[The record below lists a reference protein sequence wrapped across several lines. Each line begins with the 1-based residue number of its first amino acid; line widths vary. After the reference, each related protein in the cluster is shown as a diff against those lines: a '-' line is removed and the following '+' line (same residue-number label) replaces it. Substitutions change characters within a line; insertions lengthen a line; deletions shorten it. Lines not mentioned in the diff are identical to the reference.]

1 MGASRSSR
9 AIRSEADEHVLP
21 RALGPR
27 SSQVSLFA
35 STLALAGSLVDPSLS
50 LLAVTSWNEWNEDTQ
65 IEPTALG
72 PPPATGPAELTQ
84 GYAYQP
90 YGLALL
96 ELLRRFTDGWRAPAA
111 HRVRAP

>member
-1 MGASRSSR
+1 M
-9 AIRSEADEHVLP
+9 
-21 RALGPR
+21 
-27 SSQVSLFA
+27 SLFA

-72 PPPATGPAELTQ
+72 SQLTTGPFELTQ

-90 YGLALL
+90 YGFSLL
-96 ELLRRFTDGWRAPAA
+96 ELLRRFKDGWRAPAA
-111 HRVRAP
+111 HRARAP